1 MGLTMKER
9 KSVMRETAVRHQKL
23 AKKQKRG
30 ILDEFVVLTGYI
42 RCYASYLLRNHGKK
56 VRANKG
62 LVIIGDIRKKAERKR
77 PKTYGSKVF
86 DVLKTI
92 WLIMDCIC
100 SKRLAPVLKDIVLK
114 LEKHKEIEIDEETKK

>member
-9 KSVMRETAVRHQKL
+9 KSVIRETAVRYQKL
-23 AKKQKRG
+23 AKKQKGG
-30 ILDEFVVLTGYI
+30 ILDEFVALTGYI
-42 RCYASYLLRNHGKK
+42 CCYASYLLRNHGKK

-62 LVIIGDIRKKAERKR
+62 LVIIGDIRKKAKRKR